1 MNVPP
6 LLVLA
11 YVLLAV
17 AIGFIGKKRA
27 AGFAGNF
34 VLSLLLTPVVMGLV
48 LMLGTPRRPQTR

>member
-11 YVLLAV
+11 YVLSAV

-34 VLSLLLTPVVMGLV
+34 VLSLLLTPFVMGLV
-48 LMLGTPRRPQTR
+48 LMLGTPRRPQAR